1 MIRKIF
7 SLIMVAVMMTALAV
21 PALAESRASKTPEVR
36 NEVIGDPIHV
46 VRGDADD
53 NGEVNVADVIIVFRA
68 CMGLITLDPASQGFL
83 NADCDGNGEI
93 NVADAIITSRI
104 AMGLGGY

>member
-1 MIRKIF
+1 MKKIF
-7 SLIMVAVMMTALAV
+7 SLIMVAVLVMALAV
-21 PALAESRASKTPEVR
+21 PALAESRVSKTPEFR

-53 NGEVNVADVIIVFRA
+53 NGEVNVADAIIVFRA

-104 AMGLGGY
+104 ALGIGGY